1 MNTQI
6 HYGEIHLQEQ
16 SVNEHH
22 LGVYFVL
29 TLVYHL
35 QNKHENKH

>member
-22 LGVYFVL
+22 LGVHFVL